1 MNDVLDMLEKD
12 RVLVNFRAKDRDF
25 DLVLD
30 VLPEVD
36 STNRYMLDEAVRGAM
51 TGSACLARTQTAG
64 RGRRGKSWLAPVGNI
79 YLSLLWR
86 FNNSFE
92 SVSGLSLV
100 AGAAVAELV
109 ASYAVKSVAL
119 KWPNDVL
126 CDGKKICGIL
136 VETLILKE
144 DMWAAVVGVGLN
156 VRMNEQLGKDITQP
170 WTDLSTGAGRELC
183 CNEVAGR
190 LLAALVQAIKQ
201 FERHGLE
208 AVLPRWNQFDILA
221 GREVVATASQGE
233 TRGIAKGIDATGAL
247 LIEVDGVIHRVLS
260 GDVSLRLAL

>member
-109 ASYAVKSVAL
+109 ASYAVKPVAL

-126 CDGKKICGIL
+126 CDG
-136 VETLILKE
+136 
-144 DMWAAVVGVGLN
+144 
-156 VRMNEQLGKDITQP
+156 
-170 WTDLSTGAGRELC
+170 
-183 CNEVAGR
+183 
-190 LLAALVQAIKQ
+190 KQ